1 MIQNSINQMLGTM
14 AVLKKAGEFQK
25 GQQEQ
30 TDILKSL
37 KPETQQYVQQ
47 NLVEQ
52 NGLKPEEA
60 ANVGKQFESLLT
72 PEVEKQYQEIS
83 KKVAATAE
91 AEARWK
97 KDAQDKVDQAQK
109 LQEHIDSLKNRM
121 QYYAAA
127 NRKDDRGFYA
137 NRAVRKDI
145 QKFLKEDEEKYG
157 GNK

>member
-1 MIQNSINQMLGTM
+1 MIQNSVNQMLGTM

-30 TDILKSL
+30 TEILKSL

-52 NGLKPEEA
+52 NGLKSEEA
-60 ANVGKQFESLLT
+60 ANVGKQFEGLLT
-72 PEVEKQYQEIS
+72 PEVENEYQEIS
-83 KKVAATAE
+83 KKMAVAQ

-97 KDAQDKVDQAQK
+97 QDAQDKVDQAQK
-109 LQEHIDSLKNRM
+109 LQEHIDNLKNRM

-127 NRKDDRGFYA
+127 NIKDDRGFYA

>member
-1 MIQNSINQMLGTM
+1 MIQNSVNQMLGTM

-30 TDILKSL
+30 TEILKSL

-60 ANVGKQFESLLT
+60 ANVGKQFENLLT
-72 PEVEKQYQEIS
+72 PEVENNYQEIS
-83 KKVAATAE
+83 KKMAVAQ

-97 KDAQDKVDQAQK
+97 QDAQDKVDQVQK
-109 LQEHIDSLKNRM
+109 LQEHIDNLKNRM

-127 NRKDDRGFYA
+127 NIKDDRGFYA

>member
-60 ANVGKQFESLLT
+60 ANIGKQFEGLVT
-72 PEVEKQYQEIS
+72 PEVDKMYQELS
-83 KKVAATAE
+83 KKTAAVAE
-91 AEARWK
+91 GEAR
-97 KDAQDKVDQAQK
+97 
-109 LQEHIDSLKNRM
+109 
-121 QYYAAA
+121 
-127 NRKDDRGFYA
+127 
-137 NRAVRKDI
+137 
-145 QKFLKEDEEKYG
+145 
-157 GNK
+157 